1 MRLLLLCFAFMATLA
16 QAQSF
21 PDPVRPTITDHAD
34 LLSLEDEAILDQ
46 ILNDMRSETGVQT
59 AVVTLNSKATYAP
72 DATLETFATDL
83 FNTWG
88 IGDADRND
96 GILLLVLS
104 EDREVRIELGEAYGR
119 DWDRVASTVLN
130 QTILPAFEAEN
141 YRTGLFDGIDHIHT
155 SIARP
160 FVAGETAPDP
170 AQSPL
175 DWMVIVA
182 FAGAALFVGRR
193 RLAKAAVRLR
203 RCPNCGRRSLSVK
216 TEVHVKPT
224 ASTEGEGEHITVCS
238 SCAYRDGRRYKI
250 RAYDARKTTNARGGG
265 FGGGRSGG
273 GGASGRW

>member
-1 MRLLLLCFAFMATLA
+1 MRLVLLCFALMATVA

-59 AVVTLNSKATYAP
+59 AVVTLTSKATYAP

-96 GILLLVLS
+96 GILLLVVS

-119 DWDRVASTVLN
+119 DWDRVASTALN

-141 YRTGLFDGIDHIHT
+141 YRTGLFDGVDHIH
-155 SIARP
+155 IAIASP
-160 FVAGETAPDP
+160 FVAGETAPDT

-182 FAGAALFVGRR
+182 FAGAASFVGRR

-203 RCPNCGRRSLSVK
+203 RCPNCGGRSLSVK

-238 SCAYRDGRRYKI
+238 SCAYRDGSRYKI
-250 RAYDARKTTNARGGG
+250 RAYDASKTANARGGG
-265 FGGGRSGG
+265 YGGGRSGG

>member
-1 MRLLLLCFAFMATLA
+1 MRLVPLCFALMATVA

-21 PDPVRPTITDHAD
+21 PEPTRPSITDHAD
-34 LLSLEDEAILDQ
+34 LLSPEDEAILDQ

-59 AVVTLNSKATYAP
+59 VVLTITSKTKYAP

-130 QTILPAFEAEN
+130 RTILPAFEAEN
-141 YRTGLFDGIDHIHT
+141 YRTGLFDGVDHIHT

-160 FVAGETAPDP
+160 FLAGETAPDP

-175 DWMVIVA
+175 DWMVIIA
-182 FAGAALFVGRR
+182 FAGAALFVGRH

-216 TEVHVKPT
+216 TEVHVKPS
-224 ASTEGEGEHITVCS
+224 ASNEGEGEHITVCS

-250 RAYDARKTTNARGGG
+250 RANDASKTTNARGGG
-265 FGGGRSGG
+265 FGGGRSGS